1 MEKNSA
7 ISKCFVICLLR
18 QPLKKLFS
26 NFIPL
31 PNYYLH
37 SLVQNFSRQIKISFD
52 YISSGQRIWKKWA

>member
-1 MEKNSA
+1 MSFKA
-7 ISKCFVICLLR
+7 IPKIVFP
-18 QPLKKLFS
+18 QFGAQKLFS